1 MKCKTKIISPP
12 TFDGSCLTQQFLSFT
27 HYSNSTNNK
36 KGSYLGLSEH
46 MNIQMDGLRKTT
58 DTYDV
63 MAGLHAGIR

>member
-1 MKCKTKIISPP
+1 MECITKAIFPP
-12 TFDGSCLTQQFLSFT
+12 IFYGSRLTQQFHSSM

-46 MNIQMDGLRKTT
+46 TTIQMEGLRKTT
-58 DTYDV
+58 DAYDV